1 MMRCVCFP
9 RGQHR
14 VADEAVQYSRLTSTD
29 IAECDGV
36 RKVKGQREAV
46 RRMDSES

>member
-1 MMRCVCFP
+1 MCLLP
-9 RGQHR
+9 PWAAQGG
-14 VADEAVQYSRLTSTD
+14 DEVVQYSRLTSTN